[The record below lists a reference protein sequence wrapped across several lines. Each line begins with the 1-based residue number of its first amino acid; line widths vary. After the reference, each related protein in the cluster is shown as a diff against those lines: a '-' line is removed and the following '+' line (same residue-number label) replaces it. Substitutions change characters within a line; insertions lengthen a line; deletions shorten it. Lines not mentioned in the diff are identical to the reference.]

1 MGLLDG
7 LAGQVVGKV
16 LGAGANGAGGAGGAS
31 GMLGLAQALISES
44 GGLSGLLQKFQQAGF
59 AEQVTSWLGSGQ
71 NLPISAE
78 QVVAALG
85 SGTLSKLAS
94 QFGVADD
101 QVSGGLAKI
110 LPNLV
115 DGLTPDGQVSDS
127 SSPLSLELD
136 KLGGLLG
143 GLLK

>member
-7 LAGQVVGKV
+7 LAGQVVSKV
-16 LGAGANGAGGAGGAS
+16 LGGSAGGAGGQPD
-31 GMLGLAQALISES
+31 MLGLAQALISES
-44 GGLSGLLQKFQQAGF
+44 GGLAGLLQKFQQAGF
-59 AEQVTSWLGSGQ
+59 ADQVSSWQGSGQ

-78 QVVAALG
+78 QVISALG
-85 SGTLSKLAS
+85 SSNLSKLAS

-127 SSPLSLELD
+127 PLSLD